1 MGVAWCCWV
10 LLGLGELHVGQG
22 LTGASGWL
30 QGLAAAGLD
39 LTKFL
44 PTICQ
49 GGCTLMGLLIV
60 STQAH

>member
-49 GGCTLMGLLIV
+49 GGCTQMG
-60 STQAH
+60 

>member
-1 MGVAWCCWV
+1 MGVAWCCLV
-10 LLGLGELHVGQG
+10 LLGLGELHAGQG
-22 LTGASGWL
+22 LTGASDWL

-49 GGCTLMGLLIV
+49 GGCTQMG
-60 STQAH
+60 